1 MRKSLLTLPA
11 LITVLIALLAIGFA
25 QAAQAAPLQVAVG
38 VAPVKYFAQRI
49 GGNLVQATVLVPAGA
64 DAHTYEPKP
73 SQMRAVAGAAL
84 YLSVGLEFEEA
95 WLGRIKAAN
104 PKLVVVRTDQGLSR
118 LPMPEGHDDHGHGD
132 RAQAA
137 KGKDQHG
144 HLAKPDSRHN
154 TKHEAGH
161 DGETDPHVWVA
172 PSQARHIAA
181 SIAAAFSKADAAHA
195 SVYAANLA
203 AFLRE
208 VDALDAQLRATF
220 SALPTSQRGFLVFHP
235 AWGYLAKDY
244 GLIQHAIEFE
254 GKEPSPKRLGAII
267 TEAKA
272 KGFKVIFIQ
281 PQASRR
287 TAETIAKAI
296 GARLVVADPLAED
309 WLANLRGVAESFR
322 NALK

>member
-1 MRKSLLTLPA
+1 MRKSLLSLPA
-11 LITVLIALLAIGFA
+11 LIITAVIVLALGLAHT
-25 QAAQAAPLQVAVG
+25 AQAAPLQVAVG
-38 VAPVKYFAQRI
+38 VPPVKYFAQRI

-104 PKLVVVRTDQGLSR
+104 PKLVVVRTDQGLAR
-118 LPMPEGHDDHGHGD
+118 LPMPEGHDEHGREAHG
-132 RAQAA
+132 Q
-137 KGKDQHG
+137 K
-144 HLAKPDSRHN
+144 AKPEA
-154 TKHEAGH
+154 KHQGKHQEKH
-161 DGETDPHVWVA
+161 DDESDPHVWVA

-181 SIAAAFSKADAAHA
+181 SIAAAFSKADGAHA

-208 VDALDAQLRATF
+208 LDALDAELRAAF
-220 SALPTSQRGFLVFHP
+220 SALPASQRGFLVFHP

-244 GLIQHAIEFE
+244 GLTQHAIEFE

-272 KGFKVIFIQ
+272 KGFKVIFVQ

-309 WLANLRGVAESFR
+309 WLANLRGVAGSFR
-322 NALK
+322 NAFK

>member
-11 LITVLIALLAIGFA
+11 LITVLSILLATA
-25 QAAQAAPLQVAVG
+25 LAQAAPLQVAVG

-118 LPMPEGHDDHGHGD
+118 LPMPEGHDEHGRNAHG
-132 RAQAA
+132 Q
-137 KGKDQHG
+137 K
-144 HLAKPDSRHN
+144 AKPEA
-154 TKHEAGH
+154 KHQGKH
-161 DGETDPHVWVA
+161 DDETDPHVWVA

-181 SIAAAFSKADAAHA
+181 SIAAAFSKADTAHA

-220 SALPTSQRGFLVFHP
+220 SALPASQRGFLVFHP

-244 GLIQHAIEFE
+244 SLIQHAIEFE

-272 KGFKVIFIQ
+272 KGFKVIFVQ

-296 GARLVVADPLAED
+296 DARLVVADPLAED

>member
-38 VAPVKYFAQRI
+38 VAPVKYFAQRV

-118 LPMPEGHDDHGHGD
+118 LPMPEGHNDHGHGD
-132 RAQAA
+132 HVQAA
-137 KGKDQHG
+137 KGKDKHG
-144 HLAKPDSRHN
+144 HKDMHDA
-154 TKHEAGH
+154 KHEPGH
-161 DGETDPHVWVA
+161 DDESDPHVWVA

-244 GLIQHAIEFE
+244 GLTQHAIEFE